1 MKYFTT
7 FVAMKKIVQCQN
19 IIHRYENLEVLCG
32 VDLSVNQGEI
42 LSIVGRSGAGK
53 STILQIMGTILT
65 PTSGEISID
74 GIDVTKLADKELSAF
89 RANNIGFVFQAHH
102 LLPELTAL
110 ENIMLPALIAK
121 RDTPNARKNA
131 LELLSLVGLSHRV
144 EHKPATMS
152 GGEQQRVA
160 VARALINRPMIVLA
174 DEPTGNLDSASR
186 RELNSLF
193 FKVRDEIGGTFVIVT
208 HEDDLAQMCDRKITM
223 SDGKIA

>member
-1 MKYFTT
+1 MKQ
-7 FVAMKKIVQCQN
+7 IVQCQN
-19 IIHRYENLEVLCG
+19 IIHRYENLEVLSG
-32 VDLSVNQGEI
+32 VDLCVNQGEI

-53 STILQIMGTILT
+53 STILQIMGTILA
-65 PTSGEISID
+65 PTSGEIIID
-74 GIDVTKLADKELSAF
+74 GTPITKLNDKELSAF

-110 ENIMLPALIAK
+110 ENVMLPALIAK
-121 RDTPNARKNA
+121 RDTANAEKNA
-131 LELLSLVGLSHRV
+131 LELLSLIGLSDRV

-160 VARALINRPMIVLA
+160 VARALINKPMVVFA

-186 RELNSLF
+186 SELNSLF
-193 FKVRDEIGGTFVIVT
+193 FRLRDEIGGTFVIVT
-208 HEDDLAQMCDRKITM
+208 HEDDLAQMCDRTITM